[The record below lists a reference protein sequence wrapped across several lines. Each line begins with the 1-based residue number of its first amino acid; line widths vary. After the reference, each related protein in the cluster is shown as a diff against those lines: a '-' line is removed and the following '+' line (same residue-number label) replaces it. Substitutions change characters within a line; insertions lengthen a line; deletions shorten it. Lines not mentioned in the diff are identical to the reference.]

1 MLISNARENSAFWRA
16 TEAGT
21 PNIARFFLKAARP
34 DYLADAPG
42 GAAYLER
49 DRALVEL
56 GRTVFADTCARC
68 HSSKQPRPSRRFIEE
83 AGGPDYLTGFTDWWH
98 WTQTDEYKSA
108 MRALAARPDFLSG
121 NYLSTEVRIPQTLLR
136 TNMCSPLASNAIRG
150 NIWDNFSSESYKDLP
165 SVGQSSYQDPFTGAW
180 KSYAMP
186 AGGRGYTRPPSLIS
200 LWSSAPF
207 LLNNTVGTF
216 NGDPSV
222 AGRMAA
228 FDDAIVKMLWPERR
242 ERDTLTPGIQG
253 LIDRTT
259 AQSFIYVPSSWVP
272 DVPGGERAI
281 RGLLNDRGEIE
292 LGPIPKGMPV
302 NLLASLQPLAE
313 SKDPAKVLAHYT
325 TLTSALVALKRS
337 LLTAGRGASDD
348 ELRAHFAPLRARL
361 MALSKCPDFVV
372 NRGHYFG
379 TVQFNQPTGLT
390 RDERAFG
397 TETPL
402 TDAQKRALIAFLKT
416 V

>member
-1 MLISNARENSAFWRA
+1 
-16 TEAGT
+16 
-21 PNIARFFLKAARP
+21 
-34 DYLADAPG
+34 
-42 GAAYLER
+42 
-49 DRALVEL
+49 
-56 GRTVFADTCARC
+56 
-68 HSSKQPRPSRRFIEE
+68 
-83 AGGPDYLTGFTDWWH
+83 
-98 WTQTDEYKSA
+98 
-108 MRALAARPDFLSG
+108 
-121 NYLSTEVRIPQTLLR
+121 
-136 TNMCSPLASNAIRG
+136 
-150 NIWDNFSSESYKDLP
+150 
-165 SVGQSSYQDPFTGAW
+165 
-180 KSYAMP
+180 
-186 AGGRGYTRPPSLIS
+186 
-200 LWSSAPF
+200 
-207 LLNNTVGTF
+207 
-216 NGDPSV
+216 
-222 AGRMAA
+222 MAA

-272 DVPGGERAI
+272 DIPGGERAI

-379 TVQFNQPTGLT
+379 TAQFNQPTGLT